1 MTNGWIDIK
10 NTDMMLIMG
19 GNPAENHPCGFK
31 WPIEAKLRRNAKM
44 IVVDP
49 RFTRTAATADLFLQI
64 RAGTDIA
71 FLGGLV
77 NYAIAQNRIA
87 WGYVKHYTNAAFVV
101 KDGFKLPEDGLFSG
115 FDAGGQTYDKAT
127 WNYEAGGNVGPKTE
141 AAAGAGSSG
150 SSSTVA
156 GGRTS
161 SETNSAQ
168 HRAGQESAKSFE
180 QKSPRVAS
188 RPSTPGGKGQ
198 SAAGGEM
205 NSQQGGGHQAAGG
218 VGAAGQG
225 GTKPPPSLPP
235 NTAYDLSLQH
245 ERCVFQLLKKQ
256 YSRYTPEMVERI
268 TGIPRDQFLQA
279 ADLFT
284 SVRKDGDMT
293 KAATIIYAVGWTQ
306 HTSGTQIIRTAAIL
320 QLLLGNV
327 GRAGGGVN
335 ALRGHSNIQGATDM
349 GGVFDIFPGY
359 LKIPAPTDT
368 DLATFLQRT
377 TPTISKP
384 TEWDSYNYWSN
395 TPKFMVSFLK
405 ALYGDVA
412 KKENDFAFH
421 YLPKIDRKY
430 SWTELWDYM
439 YQGKIK
445 GLFAFGMNGVMIG
458 PNSRKNIAALKKAD
472 WLVVCELYPD
482 ETSEFWRAPGTT
494 KDEMAQ
500 INTTVYRLPG
510 AGFAEKDGTFVNSA
524 RWLQWKYVALPPPGQ
539 ARVDQEILARIFLQ
553 VRELYKA
560 EGGKFPDP
568 ILHLSWAYTT
578 PENPSLAEVARE
590 INGRALADLTDEKQ
604 PGVTIKA
611 GQQLPGF
618 AWLRD
623 DGTTMCGNWLYSG
636 SWTEAGAQMQR
647 RGTDDPSGLGVYPN
661 WAWSW
666 PANRRVMYNR
676 ASCDPAGKPW
686 DAERRQV
693 WWNEVQQKWVGNDV
707 PDFKVDSNPQD
718 HMGPF
723 IMNPEG
729 VGRIFAPLAAFADG
743 PFPEH
748 YEPVESPIANPLHPN
763 QSNNPVAKTYKSDMD
778 KYGTPAEGFN
788 VVCTTYRL
796 TEHYHY
802 WTKNNPMNVQ
812 LVPEPF
818 VEIPAQLADEMGLTG
833 GEKVKVSSARGVYV
847 AKAMVTK
854 RIKPMMIDGQKTYQ
868 IGVPIHWG
876 YRGIAEDEGK
886 TSLDPANQ
894 LSPAAIDPNAYTPEF
909 KGFLVKI
916 ERA

>member
-31 WPIEAKLRRNAKM
+31 WPVEAKLRRNAKM

-49 RFTRTAATADLFLQI
+49 RFTRTATQADLFLQI

-71 FLGGLV
+71 FLGGLI
-77 NYAIAQNRIA
+77 NYAIQNNRIA
-87 WGYVKHYTNAAFVV
+87 KDYLINYTNAAFIV
-101 KDGFKLPEDGLFSG
+101 KDGFKLPDDGLFSG
-115 FDAGGQTYDKAT
+115 FDGTTYEKST
-127 WNYEAGGNVGPKTE
+127 WNYEAGGKIEGAT
-141 AAAGAGSSG
+141 AAAATGSQ
-150 SSSTVA
+150 SSSA
-156 GGRTS
+156 GGQARS
-161 SETNSAQ
+161 SN
-168 HRAGQESAKSFE
+168 KSGGGGSE
-180 QKSPRVAS
+180 QS
-188 RPSTPGGKGQ
+188 G
-198 SAAGGEM
+198 
-205 NSQQGGGHQAAGG
+205 QGGGHQAAGG
-218 VGAAGQG
+218 PGASGQG
-225 GTKPPPSLPP
+225 GKKPPPMLPP
-235 NTAYDLSLQH
+235 NVAYDPSLQH
-245 ERCVFQLLKKQ
+245 PRSVFQLLKQQ

-268 TGIPRDQFLQA
+268 TGIPKDQFTKA

-284 SVRKDGDMT
+284 SIRKDGNMK
-293 KAATIIYAVGWTQ
+293 KAGTIIYAVGWTQ
-306 HTSGTQIIRTAAIL
+306 HTFGTQIIRTAAIL
-320 QLLLGNV
+320 QLVLGNV

-359 LKIPAPTDT
+359 LKIPQPEDT
-368 DLATFLQRT
+368 DLATFLKRT
-377 TPTISKP
+377 TPTVSKP
-384 TEWDSYNYWSN
+384 NEWDSYNYWSN

-405 ALYGDVA
+405 SLYGDSA
-412 KKENDFAFH
+412 KKENDFNYQ
-421 YLPKIDRKY
+421 YLPKIDRKF
-430 SWTELWDYM
+430 SWTEMWDEM
-439 YQGKIK
+439 YSGKVK
-445 GLFAFGMNGVMIG
+445 GLFAFGMNGVAIG
-458 PNSRKNIAALKKAD
+458 PNSRKNIEALKKAD
-472 WLVVCELYPD
+472 FLVVCELFPE
-482 ETSEFWRAPGTT
+482 ETSEFWKAPGTT
-494 KDEMAQ
+494 PEQMKQ
-500 INTTVYRLPG
+500 INTSVYRLPG

-524 RWLQWKYVALPPPGQ
+524 RWLQWKYVAVPPPGS
-539 ARVDQEILARIFLQ
+539 AKVDQEILARIFLR

-568 ILHLSWAYTT
+568 IVNLNWAYTT
-578 PENPSLAEVARE
+578 PENPSLAEVAKE
-590 INGRALADLTDEKQ
+590 INGKALADLTDPTQ

-618 AWLRD
+618 AWLKD
-623 DGTTMCGNWLYSG
+623 DGTTACGNWLYSG

-647 RGTDDPSGLGVYPN
+647 RNTDDPSGLGIYQN

-676 ASCDPAGKPW
+676 ASCDASGQPW
-686 DAERRQV
+686 DSERRQV
-693 WWNEVQQKWVGNDV
+693 WWNEAQQKWVGNDV
-707 PDFKVDSNPQD
+707 PDFKADSKPAD

-729 VGRIFAPLAAFADG
+729 VGRLFAPLAAFADG

-748 YEPVESPIANPLHPN
+748 YEPVESPIANPLHPQ
-763 QSNNPVAKTYKSDMD
+763 QSNNPVAKKFSSDMD
-778 KYGTPAEGFN
+778 KLGTAEHFN

-818 VEIPAQLADEMGLTG
+818 VEIPAKLADQMGITG
-833 GEKVKVSSARGVYV
+833 GEKVRVTSARGEYI

-854 RIKPMMIDGQKTYQ
+854 RIKPMMIDGKETFQ
-868 IGVPIHWG
+868 IGIPIHWG

-886 TSLDPANQ
+886 TSLMTANQ

-916 ERA
+916 EKA

>member
-31 WPIEAKLRRNAKM
+31 WPVEAKLRRNAKM

-49 RFTRTAATADLFLQI
+49 RFTRTASQADLFLQI
-64 RAGTDIA
+64 RAGADIA
-71 FLGGLV
+71 FLGGLI
-77 NYAIAQNRIA
+77 NYAIENDRLAHEYLVN
-87 WGYVKHYTNAAFVV
+87 YTNAAFVV
-101 KDGFKLPEDGLFSG
+101 KDGFKLPDDGLFSG
-115 FDAGGQTYDKAT
+115 FDAAGQTYGKDT
-127 WNYEAGGNVGPKTE
+127 WNYEEGGSVGPKPE
-141 AAAGAGSSG
+141 GGAQGAPVSAGAA
-150 SSSTVA
+150 TP
-156 GGRTS
+156 
-161 SETNSAQ
+161 EHQQAQ
-168 HRAGQESAKSFE
+168 GAQPAQSFE
-180 QKSPRVAS
+180 NKSPHVAS
-188 RPSTPGGKGQ
+188 KPSTPPDKGQ
-198 SAAGGEM
+198 SAAGGVM
-205 NSQQGGGHQAAGG
+205 NSPTGGGYQAQGP
-218 VGAAGQG
+218 VGAAAQG
-225 GTKPPPSLPP
+225 GTKPPPSLPT
-235 NTAYDLSLQH
+235 NVAYDLSLQH

-256 YSRYTPEMVERI
+256 FSRYTPEMVERI
-268 TGIPRDQFLQA
+268 TGIPRDQFLKA

-284 SVRKDGDMT
+284 SIRKGGDMK
-293 KAATIIYAVGWTQ
+293 KAGTIIYAVGWTQ
-306 HTSGTQIIRTAAIL
+306 HTFGTQIIRTAAIL

-368 DLATFLQRT
+368 DLATFLKRT
-377 TPTISKP
+377 TPTPSKP
-384 TEWDSYNYWSN
+384 DAWDSFNYWSN

-405 ALYGDVA
+405 AFYGDSA
-412 KKENDFAFH
+412 KKENDFAYH

-430 SWTELWDYM
+430 SWTELFDYM
-439 YQGKIK
+439 YNGQVK
-445 GLFAFGMNGVMIG
+445 GLFAFGMNAVAIG
-458 PNSRKNIAALKKAD
+458 PNSRKNIDALKKAD
-472 WLVVCELYPD
+472 WLVVCDIYPE
-482 ETSEFWRAPGTT
+482 ETAEFWKAPGISA
-494 KDEMAQ
+494 DEMKQ
-500 INTTVYRLPG
+500 IQTTVYRLPG

-524 RWLQWKYVALPPPGQ
+524 RWLQWKNVAVSTPGQ
-539 ARVDQEILARIFLQ
+539 AKVDQEILARIFLK
-553 VRELYKA
+553 VRDLYRK

-568 ILHLSWAYTT
+568 IFNLSWAYTT
-578 PENPSLAEVARE
+578 PENPSLAEVAKE
-590 INGRALADLTDEKQ
+590 INGRALADLTDDKQ
-604 PGVTIKA
+604 PGVTVKA

-623 DGTTMCGNWLYSG
+623 DGATACGNWLYSG

-647 RGTDDPSGLGVYPN
+647 RGTEDPSGLGIYPN
-661 WAWSW
+661 WGWSW

-676 ASCDPAGKPW
+676 ASCDPSGKPY

-693 WWNEVQQKWVGNDV
+693 WWNDAQQKWVGNDV
-707 PDFKVDSNPQD
+707 PDFKVDSNPAD

-748 YEPVESPIANPLHPN
+748 YEPVESPVANPLHPQ
-763 QSNNPVAKTYKSDMD
+763 QSSNPVAKVYKSGAD
-778 KYGTPAEGFN
+778 KLGTPADGFN

-818 VEIPAQLADEMGLTG
+818 VEIPAELADEMGIAG
-833 GEKVKVSSARGVYV
+833 GERVKVSSARGQYV
-847 AKAMVTK
+847 AKAMVTR
-854 RIKPMMIDGQKTYQ
+854 RIKSMMIDGKKTYQ

-876 YRGIAEDEGK
+876 YRGIKEDEGK
-886 TSLDPANQ
+886 TSLDTANT

-916 ERA
+916 EKA